1 MGKHSKMTSISMHG
15 QPATNGMSG
24 CTSVYRHA
32 DGTYQA
38 ARFRAVDGRWV
49 LLSLLGDR
57 SYSRYSRVTQIAGNM
72 QMKGYR
78 YLKPVTKL
86 VPRQPADETV
96 EVGDEIE

>member
-1 MGKHSKMTSISMHG
+1 
-15 QPATNGMSG
+15 MSV

-38 ARFRAVDGRWV
+38 ARFRAVNDRWM

-72 QMKGYR
+72 QDKENYP
-78 YLKPVTKL
+78 YLKPATKL
-86 VPRQPADETV
+86 VSHD
-96 EVGDEIE
+96 